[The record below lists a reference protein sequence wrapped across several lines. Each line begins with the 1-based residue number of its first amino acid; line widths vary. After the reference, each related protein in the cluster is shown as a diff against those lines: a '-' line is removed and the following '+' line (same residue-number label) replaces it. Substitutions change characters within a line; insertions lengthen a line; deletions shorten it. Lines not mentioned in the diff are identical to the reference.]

1 MLKNS
6 FISRTYF
13 NILVFDL
20 WDGNM
25 GMLNQS
31 QNLYLYIFRILKNYE
46 TSTNVIG
53 RLVSIEFF
61 NHFSIFFKIQQ
72 IPLN

>member
-25 GMLNQS
+25 GMLIQS

-61 NHFSIFFKIQQ
+61 NHFSIFLKFNKF
-72 IPLN
+72 L